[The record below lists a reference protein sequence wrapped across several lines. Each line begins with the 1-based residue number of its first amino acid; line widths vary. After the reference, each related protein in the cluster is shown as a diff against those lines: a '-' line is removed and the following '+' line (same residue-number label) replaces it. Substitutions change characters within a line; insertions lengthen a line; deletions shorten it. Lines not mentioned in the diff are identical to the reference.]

1 MKKTWIAALVFAF
14 ATAVWLNQSVG
25 GRDWEALR
33 DRTFAAP
40 SAHVLD
46 YVRYPFV
53 FLYRRAHDE
62 EIYFATASAILGR
75 AFDADFADRG
85 DVPAEFARMP
95 PADGRWHA
103 PYTEVPFE
111 YPPLALPFV
120 VAPRL
125 LATTYAAYTHLF
137 GALMAAC
144 LFAACALVIRHAKEE
159 ARAKLWWMAT
169 ALVLAHGAI
178 AIQRLDAVVALLLAL
193 AVDAALRRRHA
204 MIGVWLGLAAAAKLS
219 PVLLVP
225 VAIAADFATYRAA
238 PKRAAAMIGAATAS
252 SALGLAPMALAS
264 PGGMVAMLAYHAK
277 RGLHVESVMG
287 SLYGAARAIAG
298 APIRATL
305 DFGSH
310 NLHDAIADVLARLSM
325 PITIA
330 LVAFVAWRAA
340 RDRLAFAA
348 AILAGC
354 AAIWIASKVLS
365 PQYFTWAIPLAL
377 ALPQN
382 RRAYAALFAA
392 MLVGQ
397 IYFRGYFDYVYEQR
411 ALGVATLLVRQ
422 AALVA
427 LLVFALRDHIPS
439 THDHK
444 P

>member
-1 MKKTWIAALVFAF
+1 MNRASIAALVFALT
-14 ATAVWLNQSVG
+14 TAVWLNQSVG
-25 GRDWEALR
+25 GKDWEALR

-40 SAHVLD
+40 SEHVVD

-85 DVPAEFARMP
+85 DVPAEYSRMP
-95 PADGRWHA
+95 PADGRFHA

-111 YPPLALPFV
+111 YPPLALPFI

-125 LATTYAAYTHLF
+125 LTSTYATYTHLF

-144 LFAACALVIRHAKEE
+144 LFAACAILIRHAPEDR
-159 ARAKLWWMAT
+159 RAKLWWMAT

-193 AVDAALRRRHA
+193 AVDAALKKKHA

-219 PVLLVP
+219 PILLLP
-225 VAIAADFATYRAA
+225 IAFAADFATYRAA
-238 PKRAAAMIGAATAS
+238 PKKAAAMIGATAAS
-252 SALGLAPMALAS
+252 TALGLAPMAIAS
-264 PGGMVAMLAYHAK
+264 PSGMVAMIAYHAK
-277 RGLHVESVMG
+277 RGLHVESVLG
-287 SLYGAARAIAG
+287 SLYGAARAIG
-298 APIRATL
+298 GSPIRATL

-310 NLHDAIADVLARLSM
+310 NLHDAIADTLARLS
-325 PITIA
+325 PPLTIA
-330 LVAFVAWRAA
+330 VVAFVAWRAW

-348 AILAGC
+348 AIVAG
-354 AAIWIASKVLS
+354 AAATWIASKVLS
-365 PQYFTWAIPLAL
+365 PQYFTWALPLVLAIPK
-377 ALPQN
+377 N
-382 RRAYAALFAA
+382 HRAYAALFAA
-392 MLVGQ
+392 MLVSQ

-422 AALVA
+422 AAI
-427 LLVFALRDHIPS
+427 FALFVFSLRHIPS
-439 THDHK
+439 TQDHK